1 MSLLSPKLSPGQHL
15 EAPLRRGFSWPG
27 PLHRGQGRHQHG
39 SVQHQHSS
47 RAQTPLTPHT
57 RQASN
62 TYPLAKILNPET
74 PEPSIIDSSFK
85 TMGTITVCQN
95 RRYEAF
101 CVSSLLI
108 RPPRFCQTSLTM
120 SDRDIPPLITMS
132 R

>member
-1 MSLLSPKLSPGQHL
+1 MGQSSTNTQAEHTNTLHL
-15 EAPLRRGFSWPG
+15 TL
-27 PLHRGQGRHQHG
+27 
-39 SVQHQHSS
+39 
-47 RAQTPLTPHT
+47 

-62 TYPLAKILNPET
+62 TYSLAKILYPET

-120 SDRDIPPLITMS
+120 SDRDIPPLFTMS